1 MIKMIGKMMEILK
14 KWFKKSSVATP
25 ENVSVETPETMEVK
39 NKKHSLLDTLQEYL
53 FTNYDFRFN
62 VLTEQAE
69 YAPKGSTHY
78 QLADQRALN
87 TLCIEARAAGINC
100 WDKAL
105 AKASLYI

>member
-1 MIKMIGKMMEILK
+1 MLYICGVNNPKNDDKMIEKMMEILK

-69 YAPKGSTHY
+69 YAPKGKDHY
-78 QLADQRALN
+78 QLADKRKKN
-87 TLCIEARAAGINC
+87 TKRIPFAAM
-100 WDKAL
+100 
-105 AKASLYI
+105 